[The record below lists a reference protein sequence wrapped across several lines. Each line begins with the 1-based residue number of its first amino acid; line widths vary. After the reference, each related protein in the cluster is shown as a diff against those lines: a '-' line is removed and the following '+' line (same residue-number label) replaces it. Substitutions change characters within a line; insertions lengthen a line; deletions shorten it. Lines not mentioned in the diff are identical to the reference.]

1 MLYIV
6 LASMGMLIVGLVV
19 WRLLQRQEAD
29 RD

>member
-29 RD
+29 SD

>member
-19 WRLLQRQEAD
+19 WLLLQRQEAD
-29 RD
+29 SD